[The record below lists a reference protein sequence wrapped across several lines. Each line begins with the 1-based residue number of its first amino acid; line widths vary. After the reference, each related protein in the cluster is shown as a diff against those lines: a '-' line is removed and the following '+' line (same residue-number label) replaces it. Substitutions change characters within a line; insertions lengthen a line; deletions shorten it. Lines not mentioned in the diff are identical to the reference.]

1 MGTVYDRN
9 KNKPDKGPNLWI
21 KYKDPWN
28 KWQYR
33 AVGHINPAGL
43 SKAQVRAKKKELRR
57 LAKDVLTKIEGDVVA
72 GKYGLEDESGQQ
84 AEEPTFKEI
93 AEPWAERRLETHVDG
108 RHDVGRMR
116 NHLTPFFGP
125 YRLSELDGNT
135 GLVKRYI
142 ETKEREK
149 DPKKKIGKA
158 TLQRT
163 LALLSRFFNDY
174 SEDGMSMRNPVSML
188 DRATRRRARPDHL
201 KDALEDCNLS
211 KELTWYQCTRHTFAS
226 HWVMDGRTLEKLRE
240 ILGHSSVKV
249 TERYAHLMP
258 DMYCQADYEVIKV
271 DLSEPEIVPFRPR
284 KRENELHICDT
295 ERVGT

>member
-1 MGTVYDRN
+1 
-9 KNKPDKGPNLWI
+9 
-21 KYKDPWN
+21 
-28 KWQYR
+28 
-33 AVGHINPAGL
+33 
-43 SKAQVRAKKKELRR
+43 
-57 LAKDVLTKIEGDVVA
+57 
-72 GKYGLEDESGQQ
+72 
-84 AEEPTFKEI
+84 
-93 AEPWAERRLETHVDG
+93 
-108 RHDVGRMR
+108 
-116 NHLTPFFGP
+116 
-125 YRLSELDGNT
+125 
-135 GLVKRYI
+135 
-142 ETKEREK
+142 
-149 DPKKKIGKA
+149 
-158 TLQRT
+158 
-163 LALLSRFFNDY
+163 
-174 SEDGMSMRNPVSML
+174 MRNPVSML

-211 KELTWYQCTRHTFAS
+211 KDLTWYQCTRHTFAS